1 MPGFELIGK
10 EEKRELDN
18 LMDKSGILFR
28 HGFDNLRNGVYKT
41 REFEKNFSNQ
51 MNVQDALAV
60 TSGTAALLV
69 ALKAFGIGQG
79 DEVITQSF
87 TFVATV
93 EAIVESGAKPIICD
107 IDSTLNLDP
116 EALEAK
122 ISNKTKA
129 IIVVHMLGT
138 PCNLNPIIKI
148 AEKNKVNLE
157 FEASVCGGVPIIRS
171 LKEGLIANKI
181 KKVFGI
187 FNGTSNYILSSM
199 DKENK
204 SFNEVLK
211 NAQRLGYA
219 ESNPTSDLNGDDVA
233 SKLKILS
240 SLCFNSF
247 LNKNIHVEGIKD
259 IDKDDIKYAKKL
271 GYKIKLL
278 GYAELIGKN
287 IFQRVHPTLIRNSS
301 YVGSIDGVLNA
312 VIIDGNPVG
321 QSIIQGEGAGP
332 AATTSALISDI
343 SSILRGNIKFPFS
356 ISNKERKNLN
366 FKDISE
372 RFFSAYFRFNV
383 TDKPGV
389 LSNITQIFSRNKV
402 SIKRLVQDPNKNKS
416 SSSIIIITH
425 PSKDKSLNKI
435 IQTINKRSYVKKR
448 SKLIRIDDE

>member
-1 MPGFELIGK
+1 MKKLNIAIIGLGNIGSYLYKYLKKNRNILSKKNNCIPNVVYVSAKNRSINRGFKIDKKIWLNNYLDATKNENVDLIIELIGGAEGPAK
-10 EEKRELDN
+10 KL
-18 LMDKSGILFR
+18 
-28 HGFDNLRNGVYKT
+28 V
-41 REFEKNFSNQ
+41 FS
-51 MNVQDALAV
+51 
-60 TSGTAALLV
+60 
-69 ALKAFGIGQG
+69 ALKNKKHVVTANKALIAKYG
-79 DEVITQSF
+79 D
-87 TFVATV
+87 
-93 EAIVESGAKPIICD
+93 KL
-107 IDSTLNLDP
+107 ST
-116 EALEAK
+116 
-122 ISNKTKA
+122 
-129 IIVVHMLGT
+129 
-138 PCNLNPIIKI
+138 I

-181 KKVFGI
+181 NKVFGI

-199 DKENK
+199 DKDNK
-204 SFNEVLK
+204 SFKEVLQ
-211 NAQRLGYA
+211 NAKRLGYA
-219 ESNPTSDLNGDDVA
+219 ESNPTSDLNGEDVA
-233 SKLKILS
+233 AKLKILS

-247 LNKNIHVEGIKD
+247 LNNNIHVEGIKD
-259 IDKDDIKYAKKL
+259 IDRDDINYAKRL

-287 IFQRVHPTLIRNSS
+287 IFQRVHPTLIKDSS
-301 YVGSIDGVLNA
+301 YVASIDGVLNA
-312 VIIDGNPVG
+312 VIIDGIPVG

-366 FKDISE
+366 FKKISE
-372 RFFSAYFRFNV
+372 RYFSAYFRFNV
-383 TDKPGV
+383 IDKPGV
-389 LSNITQIFSRNKV
+389 LSNITQIFSRNRV

-448 SKLIRIDDE
+448 SKLIRINDK